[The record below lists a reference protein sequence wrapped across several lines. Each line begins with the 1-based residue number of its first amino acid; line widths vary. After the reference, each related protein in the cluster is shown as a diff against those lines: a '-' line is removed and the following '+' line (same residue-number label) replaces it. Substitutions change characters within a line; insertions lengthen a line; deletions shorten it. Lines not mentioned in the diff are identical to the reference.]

1 MYTLNK
7 YLKTHTHKN
16 RFIYAWGDGMYGK
29 LGVSDDSKTQTL
41 PNRVGMITKRFR
53 KNKMYY
59 QVAAGSMHS
68 VSLSTNG
75 QIFTW
80 GSSKNG
86 NLGIG
91 FNKEL
96 QDFYT

>member
-59 QVAAGSMHS
+59 
-68 VSLSTNG
+68 
-75 QIFTW
+75 
-80 GSSKNG
+80 
-86 NLGIG
+86 
-91 FNKEL
+91 
-96 QDFYT
+96 